1 MMTLFVHGQRGE
13 SMSDFEKLINAS
25 DLIEWIMDTY
35 PDWCCVGA
43 VRSIVGHVDNMP
55 SAQPERKIGEWI
67 KVDPHIVVCPFC
79 KKASSPKNFCA
90 DCGARLGGWKCQ
102 E

>member
-1 MMTLFVHGQRGE
+1 MNDLISRQAAIDALGEEPEVWDDDDEYGMGQRSE
-13 SMSDFEKLINAS
+13 WCYIKKTIEKL
-25 DLIEWIMDTY
+25 
-35 PDWCCVGA
+35 
-43 VRSIVGHVDNMP
+43 P

-67 KVDPHIVVCPFC
+67 KVDPHIVICPFC

-90 DCGARLGGWKCQ
+90 DCGADLRGGNN